1 MAATRLIALHLNK
14 GKTLAQC
21 LKDRTDYV
29 QDPEKTEQGELVTA
43 YGCSPLTA
51 DEEFLL
57 SKRQYHQIT
66 GRRQEKEVIA
76 YQIRQSFK
84 PGEVTPEQANQI
96 GQELAQRFTKGKH
109 AFLVAT
115 HTDRAH
121 VHNHIIFNS
130 TSLDCEHKFNNFFFS
145 GLAVQRLSDLIC
157 LEHGLSVIEPK
168 PYSERQK
175 RTEYP
180 KKASLRDG
188 LRETLDV
195 ILRSDPRPHTM
206 EELLSALQK
215 QGYEIKRGKHLSVRG
230 KGQKRFIRL
239 DSLGEGY
246 TEAALRSILE
256 SDASY
261 TPPPRETKRSA
272 PAKPAGHPH
281 SQQSF
286 QLLIDIQA
294 KLADGSLRSQRSADL
309 YNLKQISKTLLFLR
323 DEKIGSIEELDARA
337 KAATREFNAL
347 SDSIKASEQRL
358 AEIAVLKK
366 HIINYSKTRE
376 VYVAYRKAGYSK
388 KFFEAHREELTLH
401 KAAKAA
407 FDELGVKTLPKVKD
421 LNAEYAQVLAEKKKA
436 YAGYHAAKQRMQEY
450 RKAQK
455 NVELFLADEKAL
467 TADRPSQEF
476 LSRSR

>member
-14 GKTLAQC
+14 GKTLSQC
-21 LKDRTDYV
+21 LNARTDYV
-29 QDPEKTEQGELVTA
+29 QDPEKTKQGELVTA

-51 DEEFLL
+51 NEEFLL
-57 SKRQYHQIT
+57 SKRQYQQMT
-66 GRRQEKEVIA
+66 GRRQEKDVIA
-76 YQIRQSFK
+76 YQIRQSFR

-130 TSLDCEHKFNNFFFS
+130 TALDCEHKFNNFFFS

-188 LRETLDV
+188 LREALDG
-195 ILRSDPRPHTM
+195 ILRSDPRPHSM
-206 EELLSALQK
+206 EELLKALQEH
-215 QGYEIKRGKHLSVRG
+215 GYEIKHGKHISMRGKR
-230 KGQKRFIRL
+230 QKRFIRL

-246 TEAALRSILE
+246 TEADLRAAAE
-256 SDASY
+256 
-261 TPPPRETKRSA
+261 
-272 PAKPAGHPH
+272 GHSSHTSKERKNPIRPE
-281 SQQSF
+281 QKF
-286 QLLIDIQA
+286 RLLIDIQA
-294 KLADGSLRSQRSADL
+294 KLADGSLRSQRSATL
-309 YNLKQISKTLLFLR
+309 YNLKQMSKTLLFLR
-323 DEKIGSIEELDARA
+323 DENIDSIEALKSKADA
-337 KAATREFNAL
+337 AARDFNAL
-347 SDSIKASEQRL
+347 SDSIKASEKRL
-358 AEIAVLKK
+358 TEIAVLKK
-366 HIINYSKTRE
+366 HILNYSKTRE

-401 KAAKAA
+401 KAAKAD

-450 RKAQK
+450 LKAQR
-455 NVELFLADEKAL
+455 NVELFLAEEPKIQVPLQKSENDFSK
-467 TADRPSQEF
+467 TQR
-476 LSRSR
+476 